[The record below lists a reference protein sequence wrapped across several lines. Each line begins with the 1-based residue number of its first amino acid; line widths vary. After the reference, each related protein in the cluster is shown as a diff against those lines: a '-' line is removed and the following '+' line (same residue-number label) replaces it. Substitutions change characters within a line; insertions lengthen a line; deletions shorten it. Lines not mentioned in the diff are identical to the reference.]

1 MLETTINGI
10 KRIALKESTRLKR
23 EQEKQNKEI
32 ARLLG
37 LDPETVQ
44 SLRDTQT
51 ADDKIREAQA
61 VLLFVEKPDAFISKK
76 CDNCKQQFL
85 TTYQFVSVCSTQCR
99 IESLEKIGIAYNP
112 LHTPEE
118 RWKRTQ
124 IPTEYSIPPRAVQL
138 LLTMAQEQK
147 PELDAYQAAGMYQLP
162 VEISEVP
169 QTTIQEN
176 NVPQKSLETS
186 PPSLDELLSEDYEF

>member
-1 MLETTINGI
+1 M
-10 KRIALKESTRLKR
+10 KESTRQRKA
-23 EQEKQNKEI
+23 EEKHNAEI

-37 LDPETVQ
+37 LDQETVQ

-76 CDNCKQQFL
+76 CDFCHGHFL

-99 IESLEKIGIAYNP
+99 IASLEKIGISYNP

-124 IPTEYSIPPRAVQL
+124 IPTEYSIPPKAVQL
-138 LLTMAQEQK
+138 LIELAKSQEPQVLE
-147 PELDAYQAAGMYQLP
+147 PYQTAGPYIAAFEP
-162 VEISEVP
+162 PEVP
-169 QTTIQEN
+169 PNTAQSN
-176 NVPQKSLETS
+176 NESHKSPETS
-186 PPSLDELLSEDYEF
+186 PPSLDDFLSEDYVF